1 MLILFLCCAFAVI
14 YLARQAYSRL
24 WRRDLD
30 AEITFSDPAVYA
42 GETVT
47 LEEVITNRK
56 HLPLPRLEVSF
67 RIPKGLEFLDAENTV
82 LSDYV
87 YKRDVFSLR
96 SMEMIKR
103 RYRVSCTQRG
113 RYQVSQLRL
122 RSQSFFGKTDE
133 LSVGSPQPQFLVYAG
148 RTDVSGADRLCD
160 QLLGEQES
168 RRSLYEDPFLFNGIR
183 NYQPSDPMKRINWKA
198 MARTGGLMVNTFASV
213 QAVSF
218 MIYLDISDEK
228 IIKEDELVE
237 EGIRAAA
244 VLIRRQIS
252 LSQQTGLV
260 INSDPP
266 VRFEPGRGHA
276 LLSKIEYELT
286 ADFRSGDTVPFLSL
300 LADETDTSPVI
311 RILISKDIQKKEL
324 EKLPFTAIVM
334 TPSMKDGVPVTI
346 CRLAGSRR

>member
-1 MLILFLCCAFAVI
+1 
-14 YLARQAYSRL
+14 
-24 WRRDLD
+24 
-30 AEITFSDPAVYA
+30 
-42 GETVT
+42 
-47 LEEVITNRK
+47 
-56 HLPLPRLEVSF
+56 
-67 RIPKGLEFLDAENTV
+67 
-82 LSDYV
+82 
-87 YKRDVFSLR
+87 
-96 SMEMIKR
+96 
-103 RYRVSCTQRG
+103 
-113 RYQVSQLRL
+113 
-122 RSQSFFGKTDE
+122 
-133 LSVGSPQPQFLVYAG
+133 
-148 RTDVSGADRLCD
+148 
-160 QLLGEQES
+160 
-168 RRSLYEDPFLFNGIR
+168 
-183 NYQPSDPMKRINWKA
+183 MKRINWKA

-260 INSDPP
+260 INTSPP
-266 VRFEPGRGHA
+266 VRFEPGRGHD